1 MQGELNGKGESHT
14 DMMRFGEISCYYH
27 MDISEIEF
35 KDMTKTWD
43 PETLGDSSKYTY
55 TYLEA
60 DRAVY

>member
-35 KDMTKTWD
+35 KDMTKT
-43 PETLGDSSKYTY
+43 
-55 TYLEA
+55 
-60 DRAVY
+60 